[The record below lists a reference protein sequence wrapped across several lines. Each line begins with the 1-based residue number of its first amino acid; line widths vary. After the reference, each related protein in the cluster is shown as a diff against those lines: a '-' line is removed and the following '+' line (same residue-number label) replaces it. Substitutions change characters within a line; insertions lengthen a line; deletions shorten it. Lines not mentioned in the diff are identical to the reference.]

1 MVRRS
6 LALVATFLATS
17 TLVAASGPPVSRN
30 GQILAVVDTGVSERV
45 CLVTPRGGLRA
56 LSLKGRFND
65 ADWSPSGARFVY
77 SAGQV
82 DGSWLAVTAAADGS
96 KRRIVGGSNAVW
108 SVDWSPDGRKIA
120 FVVAEWNGPETAIVV
135 VRQDRPAAAP
145 KYIIGGSY
153 DREDFGEYGSPSWSP
168 DARHLAYDMLV
179 DGRSQVFV
187 AREDGSGSR
196 QLTTG
201 GGSNP
206 SWAPTGAGI
215 AFRAERNGVEG
226 LYLVR
231 PDGSGQRLLAEGV
244 PFAEWSP
251 DGRWIA
257 YTSRDGRE
265 LVRMPSTGGAPV
277 VVARSPYPI
286 VDIAW
291 QPAGRESSASLPS
304 RRCG

>member
-1 MVRRS
+1 MFRRS
-6 LALVATFLATS
+6 PALVATFFATS
-17 TLVAASGPPVSRN
+17 TLVAASGASVVRN
-30 GQILAVVDTGVSERV
+30 GYILAVVDTGVSERL

-56 LSLKGRFND
+56 LPLKGRFND

-77 SAGQV
+77 SAGQI
-82 DGSWLAVTAAADGS
+82 DGGWLAVTAASDGS
-96 KRRIVGGSNAVW
+96 KRRIVGGSNGVW
-108 SVDWSPDGRKIA
+108 GVDWSPDGRKIA

-145 KYIIGGSY
+145 NYIIGGSY

-168 DARHLAYDMLV
+168 DGRRLAYDMLV
-179 DGRSQVFV
+179 DDRSQVFV
-187 AREDGSGSR
+187 AREDGSELR
-196 QLTTG
+196 QLTTE

-206 SWAPTGAGI
+206 SWAPTGTGI
-215 AFRAERNGVEG
+215 AFQAERNGVDG

-231 PDGSGQRLLAEGV
+231 PDASGERLLAEGV

-257 YTSRDGRE
+257 YTRKDGRE
-265 LVRMPSTGGAPV
+265 LVRMPSTGGAAV
-277 VVARSPYPI
+277 VVARSRHPI

-291 QPAGRESSASLPS
+291 QPAGRGHTAPLPS